1 MLFVKADLAYLTIP
15 FSPSGNKFEL
25 ILSNLIYLAFDL
37 LNTYAT
43 NALPLCWGIDVN
55 FNVNCVKI
63 MQSDF

>member
-15 FSPSGNKFEL
+15 FSSSENKLE
-25 ILSNLIYLAFDL
+25 SIYLAFDL

-43 NALPLCWGIDVN
+43 DALPLCWGIDVN

>member
-15 FSPSGNKFEL
+15 FSSSENKLE
-25 ILSNLIYLAFDL
+25 SIYLAFDL
-37 LNTYAT
+37 LNTY
-43 NALPLCWGIDVN
+43 ALPLCWGIDVN